1 MPLIDSSSTN
11 TSPAPAVADDP
22 SWRRWN
28 LVGLTVLTT
37 YSTALGWQAQ
47 EVSYPLFRAVG
58 AGDFAAYHQL
68 YNEAIPLP
76 VIVPGF
82 LCFVAATAFPWTRP
96 RAVPRP
102 AAIVVGLVGLTSLA
116 STVLWAVPLHDR
128 LDAEGLSAATIDGL
142 LSANLVR
149 TLALTAGT
157 VVLTWC
163 TGRLLRR
170 GGARGPL

>member
-1 MPLIDSSSTN
+1 MPITDRRSAGTARPPLTAGD
-11 TSPAPAVADDP
+11 PA
-22 SWRRWN
+22 WRRWN

-47 EVSYPLFRAVG
+47 QVSYPLFRAVG
-58 AGDFAAYHQL
+58 EDDFGAYHQL
-68 YNEAIPLP
+68 YNEAIPVP

-82 LCFVAATAFPWTRP
+82 LCFLAATAFPWTRP
-96 RAVPRP
+96 RAVPR
-102 AAIVVGLVGLTSLA
+102 AAAVAVGLVGLTSLS
-116 STVLWAVPLHDR
+116 STVLWAIPMHDR
-128 LDAEGLSAATIDGL
+128 LDADGLSAATIGGL

-163 TGRLLRR
+163 TGRLVRR
-170 GGARGPL
+170 L